1 MCIIVSVISVLPTV
15 YECKMESSLLI
26 LMILVYVV
34 EVTNATTI
42 ENTKLLL
49 QDLFLNYSK
58 DVIPVKN
65 QSRPVAVSMD
75 LDAISINDFDE
86 VAGTIDMV
94 IILSISWNDDN
105 LVWNAASYDNKT
117 SLTFSQNKVWLPQM
131 FLLNPVESSK
141 PISHQYH
148 QVTVTHTGRVLW
160 MPGAVLEATCTPDIS
175 KFPFDQHTCALNIS
189 PWGFSAEQV
198 TLTIPSPTMLFR
210 YYTTNSEWDVIGSTT
225 HVLTGTFHMAKY
237 SFTVKRRHLNFM
249 ISVVIPIIMLAL
261 VNPFVFI
268 LPFNSG
274 ERASYSITVLLA
286 FTVYMT
292 VVSDRMPPTSYPM
305 SILAFYILFILVCS
319 VLIVIANIFQTRL
332 YDKDDTDQP
341 IPQYITRPVMCL
353 RLIFRSNRINTKH
366 LDVGKQGSDNNKGQ
380 TTKGGEN
387 ISSVH
392 EVGSMERTEESELNT
407 EHVLDCKTTNSA
419 KLPTWRMIAKTT
431 DLIFFVVFL
440 LITVTFT
447 IAFFIAIM

>member
-1 MCIIVSVISVLPTV
+1 MG
-15 YECKMESSLLI
+15 
-26 LMILVYVV
+26 
-34 EVTNATTI
+34 
-42 ENTKLLL
+42 NTKALLH
-49 QDLFLNYSK
+49 DLFFNYSK

-75 LDAISINDFDE
+75 LDVVSINDFDE

-94 IILSISWNDDN
+94 IVLSISWNDESLIWD
-105 LVWNAASYDNKT
+105 AASYGNKT
-117 SLTFSQNKVWLPQM
+117 LLTFNQNKVWLPQM

-141 PISHQYH
+141 PISHQYF
-148 QVTVTHTGRVLW
+148 QVTVTHDGNILW
-160 MPGAVLEATCTPDIS
+160 MPGAVLKATCTPDIS
-175 KFPFDQHTCALNIS
+175 KFPFDQHTCSLQIS
-189 PWGFSAEQV
+189 PWGFSEEQV
-198 TLTIPSPTMLFR
+198 ALTIPSPTMQFE
-210 YYTTNSEWDVIGSTT
+210 YYTTNSEWDVIESATNAW
-225 HVLTGTFHMAKY
+225 TGTFNMAIY
-237 SFTVKRRHLNFM
+237 SFTIKRRHLNFM

-292 VVSDRMPPTSYPM
+292 VVSDRMPPTSHPM
-305 SILAFYILFILVCS
+305 SILAFYILLMLVGS

-341 IPQYITRPVMCL
+341 IPQYIARPVMCL
-353 RLIFRSNRINTKH
+353 RLIFRSNRIKTQH
-366 LDVGKQGSDNNKGQ
+366 LDFRKQGSGNKKRQ
-380 TTKGGEN
+380 TAQDGGN
-387 ISSVH
+387 ILSVQD
-392 EVGSMERTEESELNT
+392 VGSMEKTEASELNT
-407 EHVLDCKTTNSA
+407 EHVLDCKTTDSA

-431 DLIFFVVFL
+431 DLVFFVVFL

-447 IAFFIAIM
+447 IAFFIAVM